1 MAGLKL
7 TDALWNIWHIM
18 KIKNEANIVSMTW
31 YLYKYITFI
40 IYIVFEKKRQDYV
53 YGKDSAW
60 QKQNTICDV
69 KIRQI

>member
-40 IYIVFEKKRQDYV
+40 IYIVFEK
-53 YGKDSAW
+53 
-60 QKQNTICDV
+60 NV
-69 KIRQI
+69 KTMSMEKIVLDKNKTLSVTWK